1 MIPGYQVSQ
10 PKRSMKR
17 IVALATMLMILALG
31 ASLVY
36 AYVKINRPQSSVSVP
51 VSVVVEKGATT
62 SEIADVLKENDL
74 VSSSRLFIAYSLMS
88 GANGK
93 IQAGTY
99 DLNKEMT
106 MMEIVDVLTGGKV
119 SVGNEKR
126 FTIIEGWTTEQ
137 IAKQLEQRSI
147 VSAKDFIAALEKN
160 YETKLGTEAASV
172 SYEGYLF
179 PDTYNLHPDWTAE
192 EIVELMLKNTESKFT
207 DQMLSDMEKKGLTIH
222 EVMTMASIVEREV
235 GRTSSVKLTDDVLA
249 TMQREREIVAS
260 VFYNRLEINMALQSD
275 ATVNYVTGKSDRQA
289 LYSDLEVDSPY
300 NTYKYTGLPPG
311 PIGNSGIG
319 SIRAAIYPADTD
331 YVYFLSDLSG
341 TAYFAK
347 TLDEHNSNRAKYLD

>member
-160 YETKLGTEAASV
+160 YETKLGQKPQAFHMKVIFSLT
-172 SYEGYLF
+172 
-179 PDTYNLHPDWTAE
+179 
-192 EIVELMLKNTESKFT
+192 
-207 DQMLSDMEKKGLTIH
+207 LTIF
-222 EVMTMASIVEREV
+222 ILIGQRK
-235 GRTSSVKLTDDVLA
+235 KLL
-249 TMQREREIVAS
+249 
-260 VFYNRLEINMALQSD
+260 N
-275 ATVNYVTGKSDRQA
+275 
-289 LYSDLEVDSPY
+289 
-300 NTYKYTGLPPG
+300 
-311 PIGNSGIG
+311 
-319 SIRAAIYPADTD
+319 
-331 YVYFLSDLSG
+331 
-341 TAYFAK
+341 
-347 TLDEHNSNRAKYLD
+347 